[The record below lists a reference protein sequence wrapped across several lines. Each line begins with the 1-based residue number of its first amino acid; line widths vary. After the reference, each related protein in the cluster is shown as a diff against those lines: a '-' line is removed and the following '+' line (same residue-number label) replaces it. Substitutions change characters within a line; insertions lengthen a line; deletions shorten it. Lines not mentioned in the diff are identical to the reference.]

1 MASVKF
7 ATQAEIEVR
16 LQKLSENFLDHFAMH
31 IGQAKVAALKRER
44 QPGVVDTKAIQYR
57 GVEIVHVDR
66 LFNDV
71 VAELVGAAVNDSR
84 LYPATREPH
93 AEATPVVIA
102 TVVVFHATLAING
115 PPELTAPNDKRIVK
129 QTAPF

>member
-1 MASVKF
+1 
-7 ATQAEIEVR
+7 
-16 LQKLSENFLDHFAMH
+16 MH
-31 IGQAKVAALKRER
+31 IGQAKVAALIRER
-44 QPGVVDTKAIQYR
+44 QPSVVDTKAIQYR

-102 TVVVFHATLAING
+102 TVVVFHAALTING
-115 PPELTAPNDKRIVK
+115 PTELTAPDDESIVK